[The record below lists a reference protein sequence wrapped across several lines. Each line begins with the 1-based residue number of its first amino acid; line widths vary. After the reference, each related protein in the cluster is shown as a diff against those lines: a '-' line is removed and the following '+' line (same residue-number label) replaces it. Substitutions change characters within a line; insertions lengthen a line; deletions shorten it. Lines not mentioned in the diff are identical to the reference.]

1 MIPEAVPED
10 AGDTRPISDEEHEAF
25 SEVVRRHAGIKLGEN
40 KRQLLASRLQKRM
53 RRLHIVSYA
62 DYHRYLMSHM
72 EQELPEFI
80 NSLTTNLT
88 AFFREDHHFVYL
100 RRHFDGLPAG
110 ARLRIWSAGCATGEE
125 PYSVGMVFRES
136 AAPARGVSMHVV
148 ATDIDTEC
156 IGRAEKGIYELA
168 AAKGLDDRRLARHF
182 LKGRG
187 ANVGKIRVR
196 PDVRE
201 FVSFHHMN
209 LLSDWEVDA
218 PFDIILCRNVVIYFD
233 DAAQKALFHRF
244 AEALKPDGLLF
255 IGHSENLLR
264 VSDRFR
270 SIGQT
275 IYRRVK

>member
-1 MIPEAVPED
+1 MIPEAVPDD
-10 AGDTRPISDEEHEAF
+10 AGNARPISADEHEAF
-25 SEVVRRHAGIKLGEN
+25 AEIVRRHAGIKLGEN

-53 RRLHIVSYA
+53 RRLHIVSYSA
-62 DYHRYLMSHM
+62 YHRYLTSHM
-72 EQELPEFI
+72 AEELPEFI
-80 NSLTTNLT
+80 NAITTNLT
-88 AFFREDHHFVYL
+88 AFFREEHHFLYL

-110 ARLRIWSAGCATGEE
+110 ARVRIWSAGCSTGEE
-125 PYSVGMVFRES
+125 PYSVSMVFRES
-136 AAPARGVSMHVV
+136 AAPARGVSIHVT

-156 IGRAEKGIYELA
+156 IARAQSGIYELA
-168 AAKGLDDRRLARHF
+168 AAKGLDEQRLARHF

-187 ANVGKIRVR
+187 GNAGRIRVR
-196 PDVRE
+196 PGVCE
-201 FVSFHHMN
+201 LVSFHPLN
-209 LLSDWEVDA
+209 LLSDWAVDA

-233 DAAQKALFHRF
+233 DVDQKALFHRF